1 MNSTRSRLLCFEV
14 FLGILG
20 VAPPLIAAI
29 SSLDPSLWDQDHSG
43 FTVLCFVTA
52 GLIAILC
59 VFPFRMFYVRD
70 ETVLDRWKR
79 WWMMYS
85 ILTAIFGIA
94 VVIVCFASF
103 GSDDEEESVFGYMSS
118 GVIGGT
124 LACLGFT
131 LFYPCV
137 LACVL
142 PAVTTQVEDNHPVQM
157 VRADS
162 NKDNVVPA
170 KLVVEG
176 QIKEVSF
183 GQEAA

>member
-1 MNSTRSRLLCFEV
+1 VDSQFCALSQQVLLLFCAYSLSECFMFVMRLS
-14 FLGILG
+14 
-20 VAPPLIAAI
+20 LIA
-29 SSLDPSLWDQDHSG
+29 G
-43 FTVLCFVTA
+43 
-52 GLIAILC
+52 
-59 VFPFRMFYVRD
+59 RD
-70 ETVLDRWKR
+70 
-79 WWMMYS
+79 
-85 ILTAIFGIA
+85 LTAIFGIA